1 MDHVGFETFYRSEHA
16 RVLAV
21 VVAVTGR
28 RDVADDAAGEAF
40 ARALAR
46 WGRVSK
52 MATPG
57 AWTATVALNVARRT
71 LGRAARERVGV
82 TETTARAVAAP
93 PDPELWDLVRA
104 LPVRQRTAVVLR
116 YAGDFTH
123 AEIAQAM
130 RVRVGTVGSTLDA
143 AHRNLRSALSQE
155 EAGFH
160 GRA

>member
-1 MDHVGFETFYRSEHA
+1 MDHVGFESFYRSECA

-28 RDVADDAAGEAF
+28 RDVAEDAAHEAF

-52 MATPG
+52 MAAPG
-57 AWTATVALNVARRT
+57 AWTATVALNVARRA
-71 LGRAARERVGV
+71 LAGAARERARLIT
-82 TETTARAVAAP
+82 TETRGADPT
-93 PDPELWDLVRA
+93 PDQELWHLVRA
-104 LPVRQRTAVVLR
+104 LPSRQRTAVVLR

-143 AHRNLRSALSQE
+143 AHRNLRSALSRE
-155 EAGFH
+155 EAEFH
-160 GRA
+160 G